1 MASLKFC
8 LPRRSLWRHPQA
20 ACGGGSLMGLIS
32 RAQEYPC
39 ERLRASH
46 RPACHR
52 HGQLI
57 VWMPQR
63 RSTSLTVAHAPMP
76 SSSRWMQGA
85 GKPRRKARMPAE
97 RREMA
102 SWSGKAYGAYP
113 WEMWRNYGGGAP
125 PWPQARRRRDR
136 PRSAWDGPE
145 LASFQGVDAGASGN
159 VGNGALRD
167 RLRPRKWRS

>member
-1 MASLKFC
+1 MPAERRLMEEAGRTASE
-8 LPRRSLWRHPQA
+8 RREPT
-20 ACGGGSLMGLIS
+20 
-32 RAQEYPC
+32 
-39 ERLRASH
+39 
-46 RPACHR
+46 
-52 HGQLI
+52 
-57 VWMPQR
+57 QR
-63 RSTSLTVAHAPMP
+63 RHRMA
-76 SSSRWMQGA
+76 W
-85 GKPRRKARMPAE
+85 PRGMAAE